1 MAKQNKRNL
10 PPPFFGVNIQGKRMK
25 KIYLHGALGKR
36 FGREWSLDVSSASE
50 AISAIFA
57 NEPKIAKYIN
67 TKYQEGISYGIK
79 KGANE
84 NFLQKDDF
92 SLSTDKDLHVFPVPE
107 GSAEFALNLAI
118 MAVTTAAS
126 MMIQK
131 KIAEAMKRDDSTL
144 AAQTQS
150 FIYSGGENRFQQGS
164 NVPLGYGRMKVGS
177 NVISSSIVNYDF
189 DSDAQKIIK
198 FENGIPGLVP
208 VYYKYYNVP
217 LGPLGSSFEGNTFD
231 GSSEFKNGSPISK
244 YIKTIQ
250 STTRFGSND
259 GIYGTT
265 PPTAETEKNKW
276 VGSSFGPQYKYE
288 MDFSK
293 GIDKSKLFNFQEN
306 GQWWP
311 DPLSSSVQGF
321 PYGLTQESANKT
333 SYVCIQS
340 VPMREGQSVEKIFY
354 PISFSEEPIK
364 DLRGAGGA
372 GLYPIQVGERWIGG
386 SKPNGIG
393 WFKLE
398 STSIFKAIDLISEGP
413 IEGFSNKNG
422 TTLNFDKEFKLN
434 QNPSPNDADFL
445 RNEKDDYLQ
454 GVFLD
459 DLQVKEVNYSTNQ
472 DAYNINEFDIDM
484 GMDSKGVI
492 GGESQ
497 GLLDN
502 QYLLTANTKEL
513 NSPLYGPRSI
523 NVANVNLS
531 AAPTK
536 DFSKGQVYDA
546 NIQVSFSDNGEDYKY
561 IVKKALSEEL
571 LDTKDYS
578 ASDGN
583 IYYLGE
589 STNASFY
596 TPDEG
601 FSEVKTFS
609 GEAVDYQPAG
619 QSTYYENG
627 DLVKSKNKEGEA
639 VYFQMGSQANHF
651 LGVFDSQKSYT
662 NQNNKILFQNQ
673 SSPGEPNTVSPLLK
687 ITGNYNPGDSV
698 DSFTEKL
705 YAEYKDENDNT
716 VNVFNDPYFVIKN
729 TESENVPNIFGEK
742 IDILP
747 GSQNDQNLNLWEQL
761 IINSPKDIKNNNG
774 DDRKSLNIFALLD
787 AGVKANEIDPAEEN
801 YISHKIINPNVEEV
815 YISLQIDELSYIYEG
830 DYVEAEVRL
839 GAFMGFLLGASIA
852 AGIASSVGASAA
864 GPTISAGGIAA
875 WGLLGGLVGALIGL
889 AATFKVGN
897 KIENSG
903 EIWPNR
909 AKFRIKYGNEGE
921 ALYLTDVYVYGIATS
936 AYRKDIKI
944 YLPKNT
950 SQKDRI
956 IKVYRL
962 NRERNFVKE
971 GEQSARYKERF
982 SLASITEVSHVNLN
996 YPNSVIIGTRIN
1008 ARDYSKMP
1016 TRTFHLKLK
1025 KVAVPSN
1032 YDPATR
1038 KYSGNWNGLFKG
1050 QKNKNDSIPE
1060 GSMSWTDNPAWC
1072 LYDLISN
1079 KRYGVGKFGIKAEHI
1094 DRWTLYRIAKYCD
1107 EYVPTGYSPKYT
1119 KRSFSISGSKA
1130 IKINADSSYDSV
1142 DFSGEF
1148 NYPGKK
1154 IGIFYSNNT
1163 YESITVESIDAS
1175 EKIIYLDTDPSRE
1188 SGECVTSIDYP
1199 LIEPRYTM
1207 NAFVM
1212 DQQNAFKLIN
1222 EFASIFRAFAY
1233 WSGGAINFFQDE
1245 KREAVMLFTNNNIDE
1260 GGFSY
1265 SSTPKTSRTNACKIK
1280 YLDRYNMYRPKIEYS
1295 EDKEAV
1301 KGNNIIEQTVDG
1313 FGITSQAQAKRAAD
1327 FVVKTANSETE
1338 LISFDT
1344 SSIGSYL
1351 KPGDV
1356 IEVLDQKRNLGK
1368 FSGKVLNLKID
1379 DDGKSAEID
1388 IDYPIRTIIDPSNKE
1403 TWKKITLYL
1412 PEQNQSI
1419 SSLDEANK
1427 VTDQDISNIRAS
1439 QIQEYLISD
1448 ITHNDTKLSLT
1459 NNTYS
1464 YVPGEFKWT
1473 EAIKDAEKKGG
1484 VLATIQSEKDQG
1496 FANFILPENEK
1507 GWIAGFTPDVLD
1519 FIKTEIGSFIKQ
1531 EEDGSKIGTEDS
1543 RKYYWLNSEGCERSG
1558 SPMVY
1563 QNWDN
1568 AQPDLSESYV
1578 YIQGSSD
1585 PSHGKWLTDKY
1596 ADLKGYI
1603 LDKPSASPL
1612 FDLRDSE
1619 GVSFVMEDNVHFA
1632 NKKKYKILSIEES
1645 GQGTFKVQGLEYDEE
1660 KFDNIE
1666 KDISITPPESPV
1678 IFTEQPLDSPSNI
1691 NLTILSEDVEQEVP
1705 YGLRVDWNE
1714 VAGAV
1719 SYRIQF
1725 FSGNIL
1731 MGSFEVSSKNQ
1742 TSMEYDFRDPRITEN
1757 GSYYARIYT
1766 RGQ

>member
-1 MAKQNKRNL
+1 
-10 PPPFFGVNIQGKRMK
+10 MK

-36 FGREWSLDVSSASE
+36 FGKEWSLDVNSASE
-50 AISAIFA
+50 AISALFA
-57 NEPKIAKYIN
+57 NKPDIAKYIN
-67 TKYQEGISYGIK
+67 KKYQEGVSYGIK
-79 KGANE
+79 KGANK
-84 NFLQKDDF
+84 NFLQKEDYA
-92 SLSTDKDLHVFPVPE
+92 LNTNKDLHIFPVPE
-107 GSAEFALNLAI
+107 GSAEFAINLAI

-131 KIAEAMKRDDSTL
+131 KIAEAMRRDDSTL
-144 AAQTQS
+144 VAQTQS
-150 FIYSGGENRFQQGS
+150 FIYSGSENRFQQGS
-164 NVPLGYGRMKVGS
+164 NIPLGYGRMKVGS

-189 DSDAQKIIK
+189 NSNTQKIIK
-198 FENGIPGLVP
+198 LQNGIPGLVP

-217 LGPLGSSFEGNTFD
+217 LGPLGSSFENSTFD

-250 STTRFGSND
+250 STTKFGSND

-265 PPTAETEKNKW
+265 PPTTESEKGKW
-276 VGSSFGPQYKYE
+276 VGSSFGPQYRYE
-288 MDFSK
+288 PDFSK
-293 GIDKSKLFNFQEN
+293 GIDKSKLANFQEN

-311 DPLSSSVQGF
+311 DPLSSKVQGF
-321 PYGLTQESANKT
+321 PYGLTAESANKT
-333 SYVCIQS
+333 SYVCVQS
-340 VPMREGQSVEKIFY
+340 VPMREGQSIEKIFY
-354 PISFSEEPIK
+354 PVSFSEEPIK
-364 DLRGAGGA
+364 DLRGGQTA
-372 GLYPIQVGERWIGG
+372 GLFPIQVGERWIGG

-398 STSIFKAIDLISEGP
+398 STSVFKAIDLISEGP
-413 IEGFSNKNG
+413 VEGFSNKNG
-422 TTLNFDKEFKLN
+422 KTLNFDKEFKLN
-434 QNPSPNDADFL
+434 PNPSPNDPDFL

-459 DLQVKEVNYSTNQ
+459 DLQVKEVNYSSNQ
-472 DAYNINEFDIDM
+472 DSYNISEFDIDL
-484 GMDSKGVI
+484 GMDSKGII

-513 NSPLYGPRSI
+513 NSPLYGPRAI

-531 AAPTK
+531 ATPTQ
-536 DFSKGQVYDA
+536 DFSKGQIYDA
-546 NIQVSFSDNGEDYKY
+546 NIQVSFSDNGEDYSY
-561 IVKKALSEEL
+561 VVKKALSQEL
-571 LDTKDYS
+571 VEINEY
-578 ASDGN
+578 AANDGN

-589 STNASFY
+589 PTNASFY
-596 TPDEG
+596 TPSEG
-601 FSEVKTFS
+601 FSEIKTFS
-609 GEAVDYQPAG
+609 GEAVDYQPG
-619 QSTYYENG
+619 GESTYYENG
-627 DLVKSKNKEGEA
+627 DLVSSKNSAGETI
-639 VYFQMGSQANHF
+639 YFEMGPQADHF
-651 LGVFDSQKSYT
+651 LGVFDPQKSYI

-673 SSPGEPNTVSPLLK
+673 SSAGQANTNSPLLK
-687 ITGNYNPGDSV
+687 ITGNYNPGDSIN
-698 DSFTEKL
+698 DFTERL
-705 YAEYKDENDNT
+705 YAEYQDEKGNT
-716 VNVFNDPYFVIKN
+716 VNVNDDPYFIIKN
-729 TESENVPNIFGEK
+729 TESENVPNVFGEK
-742 IDILP
+742 VEILP
-747 GSQNDQNLNLWEQL
+747 GSQKDQSLNLWEQI
-761 IINSPKDIKNNNG
+761 IINSPKDIKNKNG
-774 DDRKSLNIFALLD
+774 EDRKSLNIFALLE
-787 AGVKANEIDPAEEN
+787 AGVKPNEIDPLEEN

-830 DYVEAEVRL
+830 DQIEAEVRL

-852 AGIASSVGASAA
+852 AGIASSVGTSAA
-864 GPTISAGGIAA
+864 GPTISAGGLAA
-875 WGLLGGLVGALIGL
+875 WAALGGLVGALIGL
-889 AATFKVGN
+889 AAKFKVGH
-897 KIENSG
+897 KVENSG

-921 ALYLTDVYVYGIATS
+921 AFYSTDVYVYGIATS

-944 YLPKNT
+944 YLPHNP

-956 IKVYRL
+956 IKVYKL

-982 SLASITEVSHVNLN
+982 SLASITEVSHVNLS

-1025 KVAVPSN
+1025 KVAIPSN
-1032 YDPATR
+1032 YDPVTR

-1060 GSMSWTDNPAWC
+1060 SALHWTDNPAWC

-1079 KRYGVGKFGIKAEHI
+1079 KRYGIGKFGIKPEHV

-1107 EYVPTGYSPKYT
+1107 DYVPTGYSPKYT
-1119 KRSFSISGSKA
+1119 KRSFSTNGSKA
-1130 IKINADSSYDSV
+1130 IKIDGGANYDSV

-1154 IGIFYSNNT
+1154 IAIFYEDNT
-1163 YESITVESIDAS
+1163 YESITIDNVDSS
-1175 EKIIYLDTDPSRE
+1175 EKIVYLENDPVQK
-1188 SGECVTSIDYP
+1188 SGTCAVSIDYP
-1199 LIEPRYTM
+1199 IVEPRYTM
-1207 NAFVM
+1207 NAFIM

-1245 KREAVMLFTNNNIDE
+1245 KRDSVMLFTNNNISDQ
-1260 GGFSY
+1260 GFSY

-1295 EDKEAV
+1295 EDKEAI
-1301 KGNNIIEQTVDG
+1301 KDNNIIEQTVDG

-1351 KPGDV
+1351 KPGDIV
-1356 IEVLDQKRNLGK
+1356 EVLDQKRNLGK
-1368 FSGKVLNLKID
+1368 FSGKVLNLNIA

-1388 IDYPIRTIIDPSNKE
+1388 IDYPIRTIIDPLNKD

-1419 SSLDEANK
+1419 ASLDEAAQ
-1427 VTDQDISNIRAS
+1427 VSDQDILNIRAT
-1439 QIQEYLISD
+1439 QIAEYLISD
-1448 ITHNDTKLSLT
+1448 ITENDTRLILT

-1464 YVPGEFKWT
+1464 YVEGQFKWT
-1473 EAIKDAEKKGG
+1473 KAIRDAENRGG
-1484 VLATIQSEKDQG
+1484 VLATIQSEQDQK
-1496 FANFILPENEK
+1496 FANFVLPTDK
-1507 GWIAGFTPDVLD
+1507 KAWVAGFKNDSGEYAW
-1519 FIKTEIGSFIKQ
+1519 FNSEAC
-1531 EEDGSKIGTEDS
+1531 EDG
-1543 RKYYWLNSEGCERSG
+1543 G
-1558 SPMVY
+1558 STLTY
-1563 QNWDN
+1563 QNWAN
-1568 AQPDLSESYV
+1568 GQPDTTEDYI
-1578 YIQGSSD
+1578 YIQGATD
-1585 PSHGKWLTDKY
+1585 ESHGQWLTDKH

-1603 LDKPSASPL
+1603 LDKPSDSPL

-1666 KDISITPPESPV
+1666 KDISIKAPESPV
-1678 IFTEQPLDSPSNI
+1678 IFTEQPLDAPSNVT
-1691 NLTILSEDVEQEVP
+1691 LQILSEDVDQEVS
-1705 YGLRVDWNE
+1705 YGLRATWDE

-1719 SYRIQF
+1719 SYRVQF
-1725 FSGNIL
+1725 FSGNVL
-1731 MGSFEVSSKNQ
+1731 LASFEIPSKNQ
-1742 TSMEYDFRDPRITEN
+1742 SSMQYDFRDPRITEN

-1766 RGQ
+1766 RGR

>member
-10 PPPFFGVNIQGKRMK
+10 PPPFFGVSIQGKRMK

-36 FGREWSLDVSSASE
+36 FGKEWSLDVSSASE
-50 AISAIFA
+50 AISALFA
-57 NEPKIAKYIN
+57 NEPRIAKYIN
-67 TKYQEGISYGIK
+67 KKYQEGVSYGVK
-79 KGANE
+79 KGANK
-84 NFLQKDDF
+84 NFLQKEDYA
-92 SLSTDKDLHVFPVPE
+92 LNTNKDLHIFPVPE

-144 AAQTQS
+144 VAQTQS
-150 FIYSGGENRFQQGS
+150 FIYSGGDNRFQQGS

-189 DSDAQKIIK
+189 NSNAQKIIK

-217 LGPLGSSFEGNTFD
+217 LGPLGSSFENSTFD
-231 GSSEFKNGSPISK
+231 GSSEFKNASPIAK

-250 STTRFGSND
+250 STTKFGSND
-259 GIYGTT
+259 GIYGTK
-265 PPTAETEKNKW
+265 PPTTEAEKNKW
-276 VGSSFGPQYKYE
+276 VGNGFAGYYKYTP
-288 MDFSK
+288 DFSK
-293 GIDKSKLFNFQEN
+293 GIDKSKLSNFQAN

-311 DPLSSSVQGF
+311 DPLSSNIQGF
-321 PYGLTQESANKT
+321 PYGLTQDSANKT

-340 VPMREGQSVEKIFY
+340 VPMREGQAIEKIFY

-364 DLRGAGGA
+364 DLRGGQTA
-372 GLYPIQVGERWIGG
+372 GLFPIQVGERWIGG

-398 STSIFKAIDLISEGP
+398 STSIYKAIDLVSEGP
-413 IEGFSNKNG
+413 IEGFCNKNG
-422 TTLNFDKEFKLN
+422 NSLNFDKEFKLN
-434 QNPSPNDADFL
+434 PNPSPNDPDFL

-454 GVFLD
+454 GVFID
-459 DLQVKEVNYSTNQ
+459 DLQVKEVNYSSDQ
-472 DAYNINEFDIDM
+472 DAYNINEFDIDI

-497 GLLDN
+497 GLLDQ

-513 NSPLYGPRSI
+513 NSPLYGPRAI
-523 NVANVNLS
+523 NVANVNLTAS
-531 AAPTK
+531 RIE
-536 DFSKGQVYDA
+536 DFNKGHTYDA
-546 NIQVSFSDNGEDYKY
+546 NMQVSYSDNGENYKY
-561 IVKKALSEEL
+561 TVRKTLSDQL
-571 LDTKDYS
+571 LNTRDYV
-578 ASDGN
+578 ANDGN
-583 IYYLGE
+583 LYYLGD

-596 TPDEG
+596 TPYEG
-601 FSEVKTFS
+601 FSEITTFS

-627 DLVKSKNKEGEA
+627 DLVKSKNSAGETI
-639 VYFQMGSQANHF
+639 YFQMGAQANHF
-651 LGVFDSQKSYT
+651 LGVFDPEKSYT
-662 NQNNKILFQNQ
+662 NQNGKILFQNQ
-673 SSPGEPNTVSPLLK
+673 SSPGEPNTSSPLLK
-687 ITGNYNPGDSV
+687 ITGNYTPGDNIN
-698 DSFTEKL
+698 DFTEKL
-705 YAEYKDENDNT
+705 YAQYQDDNG
-716 VNVFNDPYFVIKN
+716 NSINISDDPYFVIKN
-729 TESENVPNIFGEK
+729 TESENIPNIFGDE

-747 GSQNDQNLNLWEQL
+747 GSQNDQNLNLWEQ
-761 IINSPKDIKNNNG
+761 IVINSPKDIVNANG
-774 DDRKSLNIFALLD
+774 ENRKSLNIFQLLD
-787 AGVKANEIDPAEEN
+787 AGVKPNQIDPAEEN
-801 YISHKIINPNVEEV
+801 YIAHKIINPNVEEV

-830 DYVEAEVRL
+830 DYVLAEYRL
-839 GAFMGFLLGASIA
+839 GEFMALAMGLIAGA
-852 AGIASSVGASAA
+852 GLASSVSVSAVGPAVSATGLVLFGA
-864 GPTISAGGIAA
+864 
-875 WGLLGGLVGALIGL
+875 LLGGIIGVLI
-889 AATFKVGN
+889 ARATKFKVGS
-897 KIENSG
+897 KVENSG

-921 ALYLTDVYVYGIATS
+921 GFYSTDVYIYGIATS

-944 YLPKNT
+944 YLPENV

-956 IKVYRL
+956 IKVYKL

-982 SLASITEVSHVNLN
+982 SLASITEVSHVNLS

-1025 KVAVPSN
+1025 KVAIPSN
-1032 YDPATR
+1032 YDPVTR

-1060 GSMSWTDNPAWC
+1060 SALHWTDNPAWC

-1079 KRYGVGKFGIKAEHI
+1079 KRYGVGKFGIKAEHV
-1094 DRWTLYRIAKYCD
+1094 DRWTLYRVAKYCD

-1119 KRSFSISGSKA
+1119 KRSFNVNGSKA
-1130 IKINADSSYDSV
+1130 IKINENSNYDSV

-1154 IGIFYSNNT
+1154 LAIFYEDNT
-1163 YESITVESIDAS
+1163 YESITIESVDAS
-1175 EKIIYLDTDPSRE
+1175 ERIVYLDVDPTKSF
-1188 SGECVTSIDYP
+1188 GMCAVSIDYP
-1199 LIEPRYTM
+1199 LVETRYTM
-1207 NAFVM
+1207 NAFIM

-1245 KREAVMLFTNNNIDE
+1245 KRDAVMLFTNNNISDQ
-1260 GGFSY
+1260 GFSY

-1295 EDKEAV
+1295 EDKEAI
-1301 KGNNIIEQTVDG
+1301 KDNNIIEQTVDG

-1356 IEVLDQKRNLGK
+1356 VEVLDQKRNLGK
-1368 FSGKVLNLKID
+1368 FSGKVLNLNIAE
-1379 DDGKSAEID
+1379 DGKSAEID
-1388 IDYPIRTIIDPSNKE
+1388 IDYPIRTIIDPLNKE

-1419 SSLDEANK
+1419 SSLDEAGQ
-1427 VTDQDISNIRAS
+1427 VTDQDILNIRAP
-1439 QIQEYLISD
+1439 QIQEYLISE
-1448 ITHNDTKLSLT
+1448 ITENDTKLILT

-1464 YVPGEFKWT
+1464 YIDGEFTWT
-1473 EAIKDAEKKGG
+1473 KAISNAKERGG
-1484 VLATIQSEKDQG
+1484 ILATIESEQDQK
-1496 FANFILPENEK
+1496 FANFVLPQNK
-1507 GWIAGFTPDVLD
+1507 KAWIAGFKNDNNEYAW
-1519 FIKTEIGSFIKQ
+1519 FNSEAC
-1531 EEDGSKIGTEDS
+1531 EDGGSA
-1543 RKYYWLNSEGCERSG
+1543 LN
-1558 SPMVY
+1558 Y
-1563 QNWDN
+1563 QNWAN
-1568 AQPDLSESYV
+1568 GQPDTTEDYI
-1578 YIQGSSD
+1578 YIQGSTNN
-1585 PSHGKWLTDKY
+1585 SHGNWLTDNH

-1603 LDKPSASPL
+1603 LDKPSDSPL

-1619 GVSFVMEDNVHFA
+1619 GVSFIMEDNVHFA

-1666 KDISITPPESPV
+1666 KDISIKPPESPV
-1678 IFTEQPLDSPSNI
+1678 IFTEQPLDAPSNVT
-1691 NLTILSEDVEQEVP
+1691 LQILSEDVDQEVP
-1705 YGLRVDWNE
+1705 YGLRVTWNE
-1714 VAGAV
+1714 VSGAI
-1719 SYRIQF
+1719 SYRVQF
-1725 FSGNIL
+1725 FNGNIL
-1731 MGSFEVSSKNQ
+1731 MGSFEIPSKNSP
-1742 TSMEYDFRDPRITEN
+1742 SMNYDFRDPRITEN

-1766 RGQ
+1766 RGR